1 MSGACPPEFGPR
13 SIANRDLY
21 GYFSYTEGK
30 KCEEN
35 RKVRKI
41 LELISTQDGQW
52 GWYQLDR
59 ALSLLNHLSIRE
71 GTLMSLLKELEE
83 KDLIQTRQITGST
96 QSRYMLTEKGKEFL
110 VGEEYRALKQEVQSA
125 VSQLQTFDNL

>member
-1 MSGACPPEFGPR
+1 MDTVF
-13 SIANRDLY
+13 
-21 GYFSYTEGK
+21 YTEGK

-41 LELISTQDGQW
+41 LELISTHDGQW

-59 ALSLLNHLSIRE
+59 ALSLLNHSGIRE
-71 GTLMSLLKELEE
+71 GTLTALLKELEE

-96 QSRYMLTEKGKEFL
+96 QSKYVLTEKGKEFL
-110 VGEEYRALKQEVQSA
+110 LEEELREPKQEVQSA
-125 VSQLQTFDNL
+125 VSQLQTIDTA